1 MKFFTWLR
9 TFLAF
14 IFHRM
19 QVEREME
26 DELRAHLES
35 RADDLERQG
44 LPRAEA
50 ERQAR
55 LEFGGYERYKEEC
68 REALGSRVLGE
79 LVADTRYGLRQLRR
93 SPGFTAV
100 AVLTL
105 ALGIGA
111 NTAIF
116 NLIDAVMLRMLP
128 VEKPGE
134 LYQVQVGNADEG
146 GGGSAGESPFPTPMW
161 EQLRDHQDV
170 FSRIFAWS
178 GSNAFGLPEW
188 GTAAA
193 VNEIWVSGGFFS
205 GLGLRPAAGR
215 LIADSDDRR
224 GCPAVAVLSY
234 SFWQEHYGGAKSAV
248 GSTLAL
254 GGHPFEVIG
263 VAPPGFFGME
273 VGGKFDVAAPICA
286 TAILERKEPSLDNG
300 EFSWLNV
307 GGRIN
312 PKLSRAQQTARLRIL
327 ATRLFVPP
335 NASPE
340 ERDAYMKIILR
351 LAPAATGISG
361 LRGQFGQP
369 LEILMV
375 VVGIV
380 LLIACANLAS
390 LTLAR
395 GAARHKEIA
404 VRQALGASRTRL
416 IRQLL
421 TECALLSSAGA
432 LLGVLFAHWTAA
444 LLLHII
450 STQQNTVFL
459 LDLSLNTRILGF
471 VLAIATLTSLLIGL
485 LPALRATRVSLSP
498 GVKGSQSSEMGRG
511 VAFRGRQWI
520 VGSQVALSLVLLVAA
535 SLLLRSFVKLA
546 TLDAGFD
553 RNNVLLVATHLK
565 PAKLPPDRWIATYD
579 VIVSRLKALPG
590 VLSVGYSNVTPISGA
605 LMQFGIVQSDWFKLS
620 SPSLRSKTSLKANPA
635 DPVCVNFVSPGYIPT
650 LRIRLLA
657 GRSFTGADLE
667 TSSDVAIVNE
677 TFSRR
682 FFPHMN
688 PIGRIFRTT
697 NPGEKACEVV
707 GLIED
712 SKYQS
717 LREGAQAVVFLPVNQ
732 LPALF
737 GDSEQL
743 ELRTAIPPSALV
755 APVRAAVGQVSSA
768 IALEFDTL
776 AEQVNRSLFQERML
790 ALLSGVF
797 GALALLLA
805 MIGLYGTLSYLVT
818 QRQAEFGI
826 RMALGA
832 TRNSILGLVM
842 RDLVTVLA
850 CGMAAGILIS
860 LAATRV
866 LQQVLFG
873 LGPRDM
879 TTMLLA
885 AGVLTAVALI
895 AGYLPARRAT
905 KVDPMVAL
913 RYE

>member
-1 MKFFTWLR
+1 MTRWGWLIGR
-9 TFLAF
+9 RKRMMEDLDQDIRDF
-14 IFHRM
+14 I
-19 QVEREME
+19 ERETRDNIERGMPPE
-26 DELRAHLES
+26 EARYAALRK
-35 RADDLERQG
+35 
-44 LPRAEA
+44 
-50 ERQAR
+50 
-55 LEFGGYERYKEEC
+55 FGNVTRVKEETW
-68 REALGSRVLGE
+68 EVWSVNWLEQLWQDV
-79 LVADTRYGLRQLRR
+79 RYGLRQLRR

-111 NTAIF
+111 NTAIYA
-116 NLIDAVMLRMLP
+116 LMDAVILRRLP
-128 VEKPGE
+128 VEMPGE

-146 GGGSAGESPFPTPMW
+146 VGGGGGESPFPNPMW

-170 FSRIFAWS
+170 FSRVFAWS

-188 GTAAA
+188 GTGPA
-193 VNEIWVSGGFFS
+193 VNETWVSGGFFS
-205 GLGLRPAAGR
+205 GLGLRPVAGR
-215 LIADSDDRR
+215 LIADPDDRP

-234 SFWQEHYGGAKSAV
+234 GFWQEHYAGAKSAV

-254 GGHPFEVIG
+254 GSHPFEVIG
-263 VAPPGFFGME
+263 VAPPGFFGLS
-273 VGGKFDVAAPICA
+273 VGGRFDVAAPICA
-286 TAILERKEPSLDNG
+286 TAILEGKQSRLDNI

-312 PKLSRAQQTARLRIL
+312 PRLSRAQQTARLRIL
-327 ATRLFVPP
+327 STRLFVPP
-335 NASPE
+335 NASSE
-340 ERDAYMKIILR
+340 EREAYMKIILR
-351 LAPAATGISG
+351 IVPAGTGISS
-361 LRGQFGQP
+361 LRGQFSQP
-369 LEILMV
+369 LEILMA

-395 GAARHKEIA
+395 AAARHKEIA

-421 TECALLSSAGA
+421 TECLLLSSAGA
-432 LLGVLFAHWTAA
+432 LLGVLLARWTAA
-444 LLLHII
+444 LLLHVI
-450 STQQNTVFL
+450 SKQQNTVLF

-471 VLAIATLTSLLIGL
+471 VLAIATLTSLLMGL
-485 LPALRATRVSLSP
+485 LPALHSTRVSLSS
-498 GVKGSQSSEMGRG
+498 GVKGSQSSEAGRNLG
-511 VAFRGRQWI
+511 FRGRQWI
-520 VGSQVALSLVLLVAA
+520 VGSQVALSLLLLVAA
-535 SLLLRSFVKLA
+535 GLLLRSFVKLA
-546 TLDAGFD
+546 TLDIGFD

-565 PAKLPPDRWIATYD
+565 PAKVPSDRWLATYAE
-579 VIVSRLKALPG
+579 IESRLKALPG
-590 VLSVGYSNVTPISGA
+590 VLSVGYSNITPISGA
-605 LMQFGIVQSDWFKLS
+605 LFEFGNVQSDWS
-620 SPSLRSKTSLKANPA
+620 NPHAPVYAN
-635 DPVCVNFVSPGYIPT
+635 FISPGYIPT
-650 LRIRLLA
+650 LRMRLLA
-657 GRSFTGADLE
+657 GRNFSSADLE
-667 TSSDVAIVNE
+667 TSSGVAIVNE

-682 FFPHMN
+682 FFPHLN
-688 PIGRIFRTT
+688 PIGRTFRMN
-697 NPGEKACEVV
+697 NPGEKAFEVV

-717 LREGAQAVVFLPVNQ
+717 LREGAQAVAFLPANQ

-755 APVRAAVGQVSSA
+755 ASVRAAVAEVNSA

-776 AEQVNRSLFQERML
+776 AEQVNRSLFRERML
-790 ALLSGVF
+790 ALLSGFF

-805 MIGLYGTLSYLVT
+805 VIGLYGTLSYLVT
-818 QRQAEFGI
+818 QRQTEFGI

-842 RDLVTVLA
+842 RDLVAVLA
-850 CGMAAGILIS
+850 VGLAAGILIS
-860 LAATRV
+860 LAATRA
-866 LQQVLFG
+866 LQQMLFG
-873 LGPRDM
+873 LGPRDT

-885 AGVLTAVALI
+885 AGVLTAVALM

-905 KVDPMVAL
+905 KVDPIIAL

>member
-1 MKFFTWLR
+1 MKALSSLR
-9 TFLAF
+9 SFLAF
-14 IFHRM
+14 IFRRRE
-19 QVEREME
+19 VEREME

-44 LPRAEA
+44 LPRREA

-68 REALGSRVLGE
+68 REALGSRLLGD
-79 LVADTRYGLRQLRR
+79 LVADARYGLRQLRR

-116 NLIDAVMLRMLP
+116 SLIDAVVLRTLP

-134 LYQVQVGNADEG
+134 LFQVQISNADEG
-146 GGGSAGESPFPTPMW
+146 GGASAGESPFPTPMW

-170 FSRIFAWS
+170 FSRVFAWS

-188 GTAAA
+188 GTGPG

-205 GLGLRPAAGR
+205 SLGLRPVAGR

-248 GSTLAL
+248 GSTLSL
-254 GGHPFEVIG
+254 DSHPFEVIG
-263 VAPPGFFGME
+263 VAPPGFFGTE
-273 VGGKFDVAAPICA
+273 VGAKFDVAAPICA
-286 TAILERKEPSLDNG
+286 KAIIEGKELRLDNVQVY
-300 EFSWLNV
+300 WLSV

-312 PKLSRAQQTARLRIL
+312 PKLSRAQLSTRLRIL
-327 ATRLFVPP
+327 STRLFVPP
-335 NASPE
+335 NASAE
-340 ERDAYMKIILR
+340 EREPLMKIILR
-351 LAPAATGISG
+351 LAPAATGISD
-361 LRGQFGQP
+361 LRGQFSHP
-369 LEILMV
+369 LEILMA
-375 VVGIV
+375 VVGMV

-395 GAARHKEIA
+395 GAARRKEIA

-421 TECALLSSAGA
+421 TECVLLSSAGA
-432 LLGVLFAHWTAA
+432 LLGVLLARWTAA
-444 LLLHII
+444 LLVRLI
-450 STQQNTVFL
+450 STAQNKVSL
-459 LDLSLNTRILGF
+459 ALSPDTRILGF
-471 VLAIATLTSLLIGL
+471 VLATVVLTSLLMGL
-485 LPALRATRVSLSP
+485 LPALRSTRVSLNSAI
-498 GVKGSQSSEMGRG
+498 KGSQSSEAGRDLG
-511 VAFRGRQWI
+511 FRGRQWI

-535 SLLLRSFVKLA
+535 GLLLRSFVKLA
-546 TLDAGFD
+546 TLDVGFD

-565 PAKLPPDRWIATYD
+565 PAKVPPDRWLATYSD
-579 VIVSRLKALPG
+579 IESRLKALPG
-590 VLSVGYSNVTPISGA
+590 VLSVGYSNNTPISGG
-605 LMQFGIVQSDWFKLS
+605 LMEFSNVQSDWFKLS
-620 SPSLRSKTSLKANPA
+620 TSLTSSTSVKANPDA
-635 DPVCVNFVSPGYIPT
+635 PVYANFISPGYIPT
-650 LRIRLLA
+650 LRMRLLA
-657 GRSFTGADLE
+657 GRNFTSADLE
-667 TSSDVAIVNE
+667 TSSGVAIVNE

-688 PIGRIFRTT
+688 PIGRILRMN
-697 NPGEKACEVV
+697 NPGEKAYEVV

-717 LREGAQAVVFLPVNQ
+717 LREGAQAILFLPVSQ

-737 GDSEQL
+737 GESEQL
-743 ELRTAIPPSALV
+743 ELRTAIPPSAMV
-755 APVRAAVGQVSSA
+755 APVRAAVAGVSSA

-790 ALLSGVF
+790 ALLSGFF

-805 MIGLYGTLSYLVT
+805 MIGLFGTFSYLVT
-818 QRQAEFGI
+818 QRQTEFGI

-832 TRNSILGLVM
+832 TRRSMLGLVM

-850 CGMAAGILIS
+850 GGLAAGILIS

-866 LQQVLFG
+866 LQQMLFG
-873 LGPRDM
+873 LGPRDT

-885 AGVLTAVALI
+885 AGILTGVALL

>member
-1 MKFFTWLR
+1 MTRW
-9 TFLAF
+9 AG
-14 IFHRM
+14 IFRRRKRM
-19 QVEREME
+19 MEDLDQDIRDYIERETQ
-26 DELRAHLES
+26 DNIDR
-35 RADDLERQG
+35 G
-44 LPRAEA
+44 LPPEEA
-50 ERQAR
+50 RYAALRKFGNVTRVREDTWEAWSLVW
-55 LEFGGYERYKEEC
+55 LEQLWQDIC
-68 REALGSRVLGE
+68 
-79 LVADTRYGLRQLRR
+79 YGLRQLRR

-116 NLIDAVMLRMLP
+116 ALMDAVILRRLP

-134 LYQVQVGNADEG
+134 LIQVRITNADEG
-146 GGGSAGESPFPTPMW
+146 GGGSGGGSTFTTPMW

-170 FSRIFAWS
+170 LSRAFAWS
-178 GSNAFGLPEW
+178 DIDEFDLAEGGM
-188 GTAAA
+188 TRA
-193 VNEIWVSGGFFS
+193 VHQIWVSGGFFS
-205 GLGLRPAAGR
+205 ALGLRPAAGR

-234 SFWQEHYGGAKSAV
+234 GFWQDHYDGAKRAI
-248 GSTLAL
+248 GRTLSF

-286 TAILERKEPSLDNG
+286 SAIFDGTKPRLDNI
-300 EFSWLNV
+300 EVFWLNV

-327 ATRLFVPP
+327 STRLFVPP
-335 NASPE
+335 NASSE
-340 ERDAYMKIILR
+340 EREAYMKIILR
-351 LAPAATGISG
+351 IVPAATGISG
-361 LRGQFGQP
+361 LRGQFSQP
-369 LEILMV
+369 LQILMA

-395 GAARHKEIA
+395 AAARHKEIA

-421 TECALLSSAGA
+421 TECLLLSSAGA
-432 LLGVLFAHWTAA
+432 LLGVLLARWTAA

-450 STQQNTVFL
+450 STQQHTVFF

-471 VLAIATLTSLLIGL
+471 VLAIATLTSLLMGL
-485 LPALRATRVSLSP
+485 LPALRSTRVSLTS
-498 GVKGSQSSEMGRG
+498 GVKGSQPSEAGRNLG
-511 VAFRGRQWI
+511 FRRRQWI
-520 VGSQVALSLVLLVAA
+520 VGSQVALSLLLLVAA
-535 SLLLRSFVKLA
+535 GLLLRSFVKLA
-546 TLDAGFD
+546 TLDIGFD

-565 PAKLPPDRWIATYD
+565 PAKVPPDRWIATYD
-579 VIVSRLKALPG
+579 EIESRLKALPG
-590 VLSVGYSNVTPISGA
+590 LLSVGYSNVTPISGA
-605 LMQFGIVQSDWFKLS
+605 LMQFGNVQSDWFKLS
-620 SPSLRSKTSLKANPA
+620 NPSLTSSTSLKANPD
-635 DPVCVNFVSPGYIPT
+635 DPVCVNFISPGYLPT
-650 LRIRLLA
+650 LRMRLLA
-657 GRSFTGADLE
+657 GRNFSSADLE

-682 FFPHMN
+682 FFPHLN
-688 PIGRIFRTT
+688 PIGRTFRMN
-697 NPGEKACEVV
+697 NPGEKAYEVV

-717 LREGAQAVVFLPVNQ
+717 LREGAQAILFLPANQ
-732 LPALF
+732 LPTLF
-737 GDSEQL
+737 GESEQL

-755 APVRAAVGQVSSA
+755 APVRAAVAGVNSA

-776 AEQVNRSLFQERML
+776 AEQVNNSLFQERML
-790 ALLSGVF
+790 ALLSGFF

-818 QRQAEFGI
+818 QRQTEFGI

-832 TRNSILGLVM
+832 MPGSILGLVM
-842 RDLVTVLA
+842 RDLLAVLA
-850 CGMAAGILIS
+850 GGLTAGILIS

-866 LQQVLFG
+866 LQQMLFG
-873 LGPRDM
+873 LGPRDT

-885 AGVLTAVALI
+885 AGVLTAVALL
-895 AGYLPARRAT
+895 AGFLPAWRAT
-905 KVDPMVAL
+905 KIDPMGAL

>member
-1 MKFFTWLR
+1 LSLR
-9 TFLAF
+9 RRLSKLGALFRRRKPADDLEEE
-14 IFHRM
+14 I
-19 QVEREME
+19 
-26 DELRAHLES
+26 RAHLEMEEQENLESGMPPEEAHYAALRRFGNVTLAQERS
-35 RADDLERQG
+35 REVWRWNSLETLWQDI
-44 LPRAEA
+44 
-50 ERQAR
+50 
-55 LEFGGYERYKEEC
+55 C
-68 REALGSRVLGE
+68 
-79 LVADTRYGLRQLRR
+79 YGLRQLRR

-100 AVLTL
+100 VVVTL

-116 NLIDAVMLRMLP
+116 ALMDTVILRRLP

-134 LYQVQVGNADEG
+134 LFQVQIGNADEG

-161 EQLRDHQDV
+161 DQLRDHQDV
-170 FSRIFAWS
+170 FSRVFTWS

-188 GTAAA
+188 GTGPA

-205 GLGLRPAAGR
+205 GLGLRPVAGR
-215 LIADSDDRR
+215 WIADSDDRR

-254 GGHPFEVIG
+254 GSHSFEVIG

-286 TAILERKEPSLDNG
+286 SAILGGKESRLDNV

-312 PKLSRAQQTARLRIL
+312 PKLSRAQRTARLRIL

-335 NASPE
+335 NASAE
-340 ERDAYMKIILR
+340 EREALMRIILR
-351 LAPAATGISG
+351 IVPAATGITD
-361 LRGQFGQP
+361 LRGQFSQP
-369 LEILMV
+369 LQILMV

-421 TECALLSSAGA
+421 TECALLSSAGT
-432 LLGVLFAHWTAA
+432 LLGVLLAHWTAA

-450 STQQNTVFL
+450 SKQQNTVFF

-471 VLAIATLTSLLIGL
+471 VLAIATLTSLLMGL
-485 LPALRATRVSLSP
+485 LPALRSTRVSLSS
-498 GVKGSQSSEMGRG
+498 GVKGSQSSEVGRNLG
-511 VAFRGRQWI
+511 FRGRQWI
-520 VGSQVALSLVLLVAA
+520 VGSQVALSFVLLVAA
-535 SLLLRSFVKLA
+535 GLLLRSFVKLA
-546 TLDAGFD
+546 TLDIGFD

-565 PAKLPPDRWIATYD
+565 PAKVPPDRWLATYSE
-579 VIVSRLKALPG
+579 IESRLKALPG
-590 VLSVGYSNVTPISGA
+590 VLSVGYSNNTPISGA
-605 LMQFGIVQSDWFKLS
+605 LMEFSNVQSDWFKLS
-620 SPSLRSKTSLKANPA
+620 TSLTSSTSVKANPDA
-635 DPVCVNFVSPGYIPT
+635 PVYANFISPGYIPT
-650 LRIRLLA
+650 LRMRLLA
-657 GRSFTGADLE
+657 GRNFTSADLE
-667 TSSDVAIVNE
+667 TSSGVAIVNE

-688 PIGRIFRTT
+688 PIGKIFQMN
-697 NPGEKACEVV
+697 NPGEKAYEVV
-707 GLIED
+707 GLVED

-717 LREGAQAVVFLPVNQ
+717 LREGTQAVVFLPPNQ

-743 ELRTAIPPSALV
+743 ELRTAIPPSAMV
-755 APVRAAVGQVSSA
+755 APVRAAVAGVSSA

-790 ALLSGVF
+790 ALLSGFF
-797 GALALLLA
+797 GALALPLA
-805 MIGLYGTLSYLVT
+805 MIGLYGTLRYLVT
-818 QRQAEFGI
+818 QRQTEFGI

-842 RDLVTVLA
+842 RDLVAVLA
-850 CGMAAGILIS
+850 GGLAAGILIS

-866 LQQVLFG
+866 LQQMLFG
-873 LGPRDM
+873 LGPRD
-879 TTMLLA
+879 TATMLLA
-885 AGVLTAVALI
+885 AGLLTAVALI

-905 KVDPMVAL
+905 MVDPMVAL
-913 RYE
+913 RNE

>member
-1 MKFFTWLR
+1 MSRRKRMMEDLDQDIR
-9 TFLAF
+9 DF
-14 IFHRM
+14 I
-19 QVEREME
+19 ERETQDNIDRGMPPE
-26 DELRAHLES
+26 EARYAALRK
-35 RADDLERQG
+35 
-44 LPRAEA
+44 
-50 ERQAR
+50 
-55 LEFGGYERYKEEC
+55 FGNVTRVKEETW
-68 REALGSRVLGE
+68 E
-79 LVADTRYGLRQLRR
+79 LWSFVWLEQLWQDVRYGLRQLRR

-111 NTAIF
+111 NTAIYA
-116 NLIDAVMLRMLP
+116 LMDAVILRRLP

-146 GGGSAGESPFPTPMW
+146 GGGGGGESPFPTPMW

-170 FSRIFAWS
+170 FSRVFAWS

-188 GTAAA
+188 GTGPA

-215 LIADSDDRR
+215 LIADSDDRP

-234 SFWQEHYGGAKSAV
+234 GFWQEHYAGAKSAV

-254 GGHPFEVIG
+254 GSHPFEVIG
-263 VAPPGFFGME
+263 VAPPGFFGLS

-286 TAILERKEPSLDNG
+286 TAILEGKESRLDNV

-312 PKLSRAQQTARLRIL
+312 PKLSRAQRTARLRIL
-327 ATRLFVPP
+327 STRLFVPP
-335 NASPE
+335 NASSK
-340 ERDAYMKIILR
+340 EREAYLKIILR
-351 LAPAATGISG
+351 IVPAATGISG
-361 LRGQFGQP
+361 LRGQFSQP
-369 LEILMV
+369 LEILMA

-421 TECALLSSAGA
+421 TECLLLSSAGA
-432 LLGVLFAHWTAA
+432 LLGVLLARWTAA

-450 STQQNTVFL
+450 SKQQNTVFF

-471 VLAIATLTSLLIGL
+471 VLAIATLTSLLMGL
-485 LPALRATRVSLSP
+485 LPALRSTRVSLSS
-498 GVKGSQSSEMGRG
+498 GVKGSQSSEAGRNLG
-511 VAFRGRQWI
+511 FRGRQWI
-520 VGSQVALSLVLLVAA
+520 VGSQVALSLLLLVAA
-535 SLLLRSFVKLA
+535 GLLLRSFVKLA
-546 TLDAGFD
+546 TLDIGFD

-565 PAKLPPDRWIATYD
+565 PAKVPPDRWLATYAE
-579 VIVSRLKALPG
+579 IESRLKALPG
-590 VLSVGYSNVTPISGA
+590 VLSVGYSNITPISGA
-605 LMQFGIVQSDWFKLS
+605 LMQFGNVQSDWFKLS
-620 SPSLRSKTSLKANPA
+620 NPSLTLSTSLKANPEA
-635 DPVCVNFVSPGYIPT
+635 PVCVNFISPGYIPT
-650 LRIRLLA
+650 LRMRLLA
-657 GRSFTGADLE
+657 GRNFSRADLE
-667 TSSDVAIVNE
+667 TSSGVAIVNE

-682 FFPHMN
+682 FFPHLN
-688 PIGRIFRTT
+688 PIGRTFRMN
-697 NPGEKACEVV
+697 NPGEKAFEVV

-717 LREGAQAVVFLPVNQ
+717 LREGAQAVAFLPANQ

-737 GDSEQL
+737 GESEQL
-743 ELRTAIPPSALV
+743 ELRTAIPPSTLV
-755 APVRAAVGQVSSA
+755 APVRAAVAEVSSA
-768 IALEFDTL
+768 IALEFDSL

-790 ALLSGVF
+790 ALLSGFF

-805 MIGLYGTLSYLVT
+805 VIGLYGTLSYLVT

-850 CGMAAGILIS
+850 GGLAAGILIS

-866 LQQVLFG
+866 LQQLLFG
-873 LGPRDM
+873 LGPRDT

-885 AGVLTAVALI
+885 AGVLSVVALM